1 MERMGKKLKAAKTA
15 NKKMQNIACLDVT
28 SWRKYTKDEMLQYV
42 DNLRSRATQKEK
54 KKAAKKS
61 TSLVVRTHI
70 SPLDMYCYLKAR
82 FGEPNGFQTFL
93 RKKDT
98 SDNWIHWDFNL
109 KAGDADI
116 HISCMSRE
124 MHFILSEAL
133 SDSEWLTFLTNIKAD
148 FSRVAKEK
156 SAILKSLEKWV
167 VFLNKFVEIAN
178 LCSELHEAILDNIEG
193 YQKYSTASQN
203 TKKGMKEQ
211 QDILKK
217 LGQRASQLY
226 KSCLELS
233 LLTPVLAEAFV
244 NMVILMLCKKEIR
257 NNKSQLESFIRAHI
271 HIKIFDLFYKC
282 DGFLRQIDPGS
293 EAYKKFKHVMD
304 KRNHLIHGNI
314 DPIREKIEEVYFEGT
329 VPLFKESGDNL
340 GKMFEKLERQHRPQ
354 EVINN
359 YEAVHIFL
367 LEIVECLNSN
377 VRSGFWRI
385 MEDSK
390 PGYDINRKK
399 VGALFPEHTVLGMV
413 SGLKYD
419 DELIDQS

>member
-1 MERMGKKLKAAKTA
+1 MTEKLELIEAMNKKLD
-15 NKKMQNIACLDVT
+15 NRACLDVE
-28 SWRKYTKDEMLQYV
+28 SWRIYTKDEMLQY
-42 DNLRSRATQKEK
+42 LEEIRSKTNK
-54 KKAAKKS
+54 KKKRTSEKS
-61 TSLVVRTHI
+61 SSLAVRTHI
-70 SPLDMYCYLKAR
+70 SPVDMYCYLKAR

-124 MHFILSEAL
+124 MHFVLSKAL
-133 SDSEWLTFLTNIKAD
+133 SDLEWLTLIKNIKAD

-156 SAILKSLEKWV
+156 STILKSLEKWV
-167 VFLNKFVEIAN
+167 IFPNKFAEIAGI
-178 LCSELHEAILDNIEG
+178 CSELHEAILENIEG
-193 YQKYSTASQN
+193 YHDYKTASKN
-203 TKKGMKEQ
+203 TRKGMKEQ
-211 QDILKK
+211 QDISKK
-217 LGQRASQLY
+217 LGQRASHLY

-233 LLTPVLAEAFV
+233 LLTPVLAEAFI

-257 NNKSQLESFIRAHI
+257 NDKSQIESFIRAHI
-271 HIKIFDLFYKC
+271 HIRIFDLFYKC
-282 DGFLRQIDPGS
+282 DGFSCQIDPGS

-340 GKMFEKLERQHRPQ
+340 GKMFEALERQHQPQ

-359 YEAVHIFL
+359 YEAVHMFL

-377 VRSGFWRI
+377 VRDGFWRI

-399 VGALFPEHTVLGMV
+399 VGALFPEHTILAIMP
-413 SGLKYD
+413 GLKYD
-419 DELIDQS
+419 DELSA